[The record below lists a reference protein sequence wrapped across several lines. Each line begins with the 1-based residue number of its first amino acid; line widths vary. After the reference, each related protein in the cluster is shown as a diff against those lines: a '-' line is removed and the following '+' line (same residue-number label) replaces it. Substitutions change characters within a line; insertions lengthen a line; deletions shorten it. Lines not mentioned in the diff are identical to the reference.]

1 MKKESLERLKSLRIL
16 YVEDENEI
24 RQNTVKSLRFF
35 VQEVYEAENGLVGW
49 DMYLKHKPDIVM
61 TDILMPKLN
70 GIELVRRIRQ
80 NDPHVCIVIITAHTD
95 TEHLLGAI
103 DLHLEQYIVKPIT
116 LDLLNTALSRCLT
129 RIEEKKTFLLNLP
142 SGYLYDIDHK
152 ILKYESK
159 IIKLNKKEI
168 LFFEILLL
176 NSHRIVTYAELQ
188 EHVWMDDIMT
198 DSALRTLVRSVRKK
212 LPHDLIINLS
222 GIGYRLASL

>member
-24 RQNTVKSLRFF
+24 RQNTIKSLKFF
-35 VQEVYEAENGLVGW
+35 TQEVYEAENGLVGW
-49 DMYLKHKPDIVM
+49 EMYLKHKPDIIM

-80 NDPHVCIVIITAHTD
+80 HDPHVCIVIITAHTD

-116 LDLLNTALSRCLT
+116 LDSLNTALSRCLA
-129 RIEEKKTFLLNLP
+129 RIETKKAFLLNLP
-142 SGYLYDIDHK
+142 SGYTYDIDHK
-152 ILKYESK
+152 VLSYEGET
-159 IIKLNKKEI
+159 IKLNKKEI

-176 NSHRIVTYAELQ
+176 NSHRVVTYAELQ

-212 LPHDLIINLS
+212 LPQDLITNLS
-222 GIGYRLASL
+222 GNGYRFATV